1 MPPRTA
7 TPLISLRHILWMTD
21 DRGLLEHAEG
31 TVQRFSNG
39 YCTDDNARLLIVATR
54 DEGRSL
60 GSNELS
66 QIAMQF
72 LIDAQQEDGTVR
84 NRMSYER
91 IWLDNA
97 STEDCW
103 GRSLWAFGTVAAR
116 KSAVVTPEAGLHAFE
131 RGAHHRPTSLRSMC
145 FAALGAAEILRSFP
159 DHLGATSLLKDAAD
173 SICFDT
179 STDSWPWPEARLSY
193 ANAVVPQ
200 TMIEAGWLLH
210 DKHMLA
216 RGIKLLHWLIET
228 ETFCDQFSVT
238 PANGRSLGDPKP
250 AFDQQP
256 IELAAIADACASA
269 FLATGDPHWN
279 NSVSLAI
286 DWFLGRNDAEM
297 PMIDFETH
305 GGFDGLLP
313 AVVNINQGAESTL
326 AMISTLQ
333 YASLDNLNGVT

>member
-1 MPPRTA
+1 
-7 TPLISLRHILWMTD
+7 MTD

-31 TVQRFSNG
+31 TVPRFSNG
-39 YCTDDNARLLIVATR
+39 YCTDDNARLLIVALR
-54 DEGRSL
+54 DDGRSL

-66 QIAMQF
+66 RIAMQF
-72 LIDAQQEDGTVR
+72 VIDAQQEDGTVR

-116 KSAVVTPEAGLHAFE
+116 KSAAVTPEVGLDAFE

-145 FAALGAAEILRSFP
+145 FAALGAAEILRSIP
-159 DHLGATSLLKDAAD
+159 DHPQAASLLNDAAH
-173 SICFDT
+173 SIECDL
-179 STDSWPWPEARLSY
+179 SADSWPWPEARLAY
-193 ANAVVPQ
+193 ANAVIPQ
-200 TMIEAGWLLH
+200 TMIDAGRLLH
-210 DKHMLA
+210 DEKLLA
-216 RGIKLLHWLIET
+216 RGLDLLRWLIEI
-228 ETFCDQFSVT
+228 ESLNNQYSVT

-269 FLATGDPHWN
+269 FLATGDPHWK
-279 NSVSLAI
+279 NSINLAV
-286 DWFLGRNDAEM
+286 DWFLGQNDAST

-313 AVVNINQGAESTL
+313 TGVNINQGAESTL

-333 YASLDNLNGVT
+333 YAVLDDLSSGT